1 MEVIQKLNHI
11 QIKQDKPYI
20 NLFNLDYIFIGHS
33 QNIIEM
39 FYLREKNY
47 LVTSSRE
54 GVVKFFDMQQGL
66 PLYHFN
72 LDIPVTKII
81 NYTDL
86 KKNEIMSLFSSE
98 SFKINLIINK
108 QPFSFSTSTFK
119 NGNIIDYE
127 IVNKNFYCTSTKG
140 NILVFDS
147 AFNMINEFT
156 GEHLGSYTYIRKWNN
171 NFVLIGDDGNLRLVD
186 LNEKSK
192 KIVELFKIKIGS
204 DESTSLF
211 VDQTSNVF
219 MIGSYDRNI
228 YAVKMDTEFNLY
240 KNRLKMRDEEKES
253 VAYNLSLKAK
263 ASKKNKKSTSAKKKG
278 KSKSK
283 EKPGSASSKKED
295 AKPKSASSKRS
306 ASEAPKKVDAL
317 PEIKEK
323 EKKPPSGKSKKK
335 KK

>member
-11 QIKQDKPYI
+11 QIKKDKPYI
-20 NLFNLDYIFIGHS
+20 NLFNLDYIFIGHT

-54 GVVKFFDMQQGL
+54 GVVKFFDIQQGL

-72 LDIPVTKII
+72 LDIPISKIL

-86 KKNEIMSLFSSE
+86 KKNEIISLLSSE

-108 QPFSFSTSTFK
+108 QPFSFSTATFK
-119 NGNIIDYE
+119 NGDILDYE
-127 IVNKNFYCTSTKG
+127 IFNKNFYCTSNKG
-140 NILVFDS
+140 SILVFDS
-147 AFNMINEFT
+147 TFNLINEFN
-156 GEHLGSYTYIRKWNN
+156 GEFLGSFTYIRKWNN
-171 NFVLIGDDGNLRLVD
+171 YFVLIGDDGILRLVD
-186 LNEKSK
+186 FNEKSK
-192 KIVELFKIKIGS
+192 KIVDLFKIKIGN
-204 DESTSLF
+204 DESTSIF
-211 VDQTSNVF
+211 VDKTSNVF
-219 MIGSYDRNI
+219 MVGSYDQNI
-228 YAVKMDTEFNLY
+228 YAIKMDTEFNLY
-240 KNRLKMRDEEKES
+240 KNRLRMREEERES
-253 VAYNLSLKAK
+253 AAYNLSLKAK

-283 EKPGSASSKKED
+283 EKPASATSKKDD

-306 ASEAPKKVDAL
+306 NSEAPKKGNAL